1 MFTPSVTHPIGDF
14 VRKLVPDAMGY
25 VTPYLPQSVLEYI
38 PAANSVVAFLINAV
52 ICIIAVCIVAIGNAP
67 ILIYMERKVCAH
79 VQCRLGPMRLGWH
92 GTIQTIADV
101 LKMLFKEVYAP
112 KGADKFI
119 FYLAP
124 MVVLIAPFLVLTL
137 IPFDK
142 NMVIANVP
150 VGIPFIIA
158 VNGFGILGILLGGWS
173 SNNKYS
179 LLGSLR
185 SGAQMISY
193 EISFAMILLFV
204 VMVSGETN
212 LLSITQGQEGT
223 ILDWW
228 IFKIPVL
235 GFIAFVLFFISSTAE
250 LNRAPFDIAEAEQ
263 ELTGGYHTEYNG
275 TAFAMFYLAEYI
287 NLVTTSSLATTCF
300 LGGFYPPL
308 IGVEAVDSVLMMV
321 PGFVWFFAKVYFMIW
336 CYMMVRWTFVRPR
349 VDQLMDFEWKFL
361 LPVNLVLLGLGGA
374 YIVLFG

>member
-1 MFTPSVTHPIGDF
+1 MMNPVISHPLGNFIRE
-14 VRKLVPDAMGY
+14 VVPFPE
-25 VTPYLPQSVLEYI
+25 VS
-38 PAANSVVAFLINAV
+38 FLINSL
-52 ICIIAVCIVAIGNAP
+52 ISIIAICAVAIGTAP
-67 ILIYMERKVCAH
+67 VLIYMERKICAH
-79 VQCRLGPMRLGWH
+79 IQCRLGPMRLGFH
-92 GTIQTIADV
+92 GTLQTIADV
-101 LKMLFKEVYAP
+101 MKLLFKEVYAP
-112 KGADKFI
+112 KGADKFL

-124 MVVLIAPFLVLTL
+124 MISLTAPFLALTM
-137 IPFDK
+137 IPFDH
-142 NMVIANVP
+142 NLQVANLS

-158 VNGFGILGILLGGWS
+158 VNGFGILGILIGGWA

-193 EISFAMILLFV
+193 EISFALVLLFV
-204 VMVSGETN
+204 VMVSGSAN
-212 LLSITQGQEGT
+212 LMEITQSQSGT
-223 ILDWW
+223 VLDWW

-235 GFIAFVLFFISSTAE
+235 GFIAFIMFFISSTAE

-300 LGGFYPPL
+300 LGGFLPPL
-308 IGVEAVDSVLMMV
+308 IGIESVDLLMMKV
-321 PGFVWFFAKVYFMIW
+321 PGFIWFAAKVVFMISA
-336 CYMMVRWTFVRPR
+336 YMVVRWTFVRPR

-361 LPVNLVLLGLGGA
+361 LPANLLLLALGATYIAVLG
-374 YIVLFG
+374 

>member
-1 MFTPSVTHPIGDF
+1 MMNPVISHPLGNFIRE
-14 VRKLVPDAMGY
+14 V
-25 VTPYLPQSVLEYI
+25 I
-38 PAANSVVAFLINAV
+38 PFPEVSFLINS
-52 ICIIAVCIVAIGNAP
+52 IISIIAICAVAIGTAP
-67 ILIYMERKVCAH
+67 ILIYMERKICAH
-79 VQCRLGPMRLGWH
+79 IQCRLGPMRLGFH
-92 GTIQTIADV
+92 GTLQTIADV
-101 LKMLFKEVYAP
+101 MKLLFKEVYAP
-112 KGADKFI
+112 KGADKFL

-124 MVVLIAPFLVLTL
+124 MISLTAPFLALTM
-137 IPFDK
+137 IPFDH
-142 NMVIANVP
+142 NLQVANLS

-158 VNGFGILGILLGGWS
+158 VNGFGILGILIGGWA

-193 EISFAMILLFV
+193 EISFALVLLFV
-204 VMVSGETN
+204 VMVSGSAN
-212 LLSITQGQEGT
+212 LMDITQSQSGT

-235 GFIAFVLFFISSTAE
+235 GFIAFIMFFISSTAE

-308 IGVEAVDSVLMMV
+308 IGIESIDTLLLKV
-321 PGFVWFFAKVYFMIW
+321 PGFIWFAGKVFFMISA
-336 CYMMVRWTFVRPR
+336 YMVVRWTFVRPR

-361 LPVNLVLLGLGGA
+361 LPANLLLLALGA
-374 YIVLFG
+374 TYIAIIG

>member
-1 MFTPSVTHPIGDF
+1 MYVPSVTHPIGDF
-14 VRKLVPDAMGY
+14 VRDLVPRLAE
-25 VTPYLPQSVLEYI
+25 YLPASIQSDTL
-38 PAANSVVAFLINAV
+38 NSVIAFLINAV
-52 ICIIAVCIVAIGNAP
+52 ICIIAVCIVNIGSAP

-101 LKMLFKEVYAP
+101 IKMLFKEVYAP
-112 KGADKFI
+112 SGADKLM

-124 MVVLIAPFLVLTL
+124 LIVLIAPFIVCAL

-142 NMVIANVP
+142 DLVVADVSM
-150 VGIPFIIA
+150 GIPLIIA
-158 VNGFGILGILLGGWS
+158 VNGFGVLGILLGGWS

-179 LLGSLR
+179 LLGALR

-204 VMVSGETN
+204 VMISGSTN
-212 LLSITQGQEGT
+212 LMSITMGQEGT
-223 ILDWW
+223 IFDWW
-228 IFKIPVL
+228 LFKIPVL
-235 GFIAFVLFFISSTAE
+235 GFIAFILFFISSTAE
-250 LNRAPFDIAEAEQ
+250 MNRAPFDIAEAEQ

-275 TAFAMFYLAEYI
+275 TPFAMFYLAEYI
-287 NLVTTSSLATTCF
+287 ALITNSALATTCF
-300 LGGFYPPL
+300 LGGFFPPC
-308 IGVEAVDSVLMMV
+308 IGIAAVDNVLNMV
-321 PGFVWFFAKVYFMIW
+321 PGVVWFFAKIYFMVW

-361 LPVNLVLLGLGGA
+361 LPVNLVLLVAGAA
-374 YIVLFG
+374 YIAIGL

>member
-1 MFTPSVTHPIGDF
+1 M
-14 VRKLVPDAMGY
+14 
-25 VTPYLPQSVLEYI
+25 I
-38 PAANSVVAFLINAV
+38 PAIPHPLGNLIREIIPIPEISFLINSI
-52 ICIIAVCIVAIGNAP
+52 ICIIAICAVAIGTAP

-79 VQCRLGPMRLGWH
+79 IQCRLGPMRLGFH
-92 GTIQTIADV
+92 GTLQTIADV
-101 LKMLFKEVYAP
+101 MKLLFKEVYAP
-112 KGADKFI
+112 KGADKFL

-124 MVVLIAPFLVLTL
+124 MISLTAPFLALAM
-137 IPFDK
+137 IPFDH
-142 NMVIANVP
+142 NLQVANLSVA
-150 VGIPFIIA
+150 IPFIIA
-158 VNGFGILGILLGGWS
+158 VNGFGILGILIGGWA

-193 EISFAMILLFV
+193 EISFALVLLFV
-204 VMVSGETN
+204 VMISGSAN
-212 LLSITQGQEGT
+212 LMDITYSQSGS

-235 GFIAFVLFFISSTAE
+235 GFIAFILFFISSTAE
-250 LNRAPFDIAEAEQ
+250 MNRAPFDIAEAEQ

-300 LGGFYPPL
+300 LGGFLPPL
-308 IGVEAVDSVLMMV
+308 IGVEFVDSLFLKI
-321 PGFVWFFAKVYFMIW
+321 PGFIWFTIKVFFMIW
-336 CYMMVRWTFVRPR
+336 AYMVIRWTFVRPR

-361 LPVNLVLLGLGGA
+361 LPANLLLLALGA
-374 YIVLFG
+374 TYIALIG

>member
-1 MFTPSVTHPIGDF
+1 MYVPSVTHPIGDF
-14 VRKLVPDAMGY
+14 VREWVPKLSA
-25 VTPYLPQSVLEYI
+25 YLPEQFQSQTLDSI
-38 PAANSVVAFLINAV
+38 VAFLVNAV
-52 ICIIAVCIVAIGNAP
+52 ICIIAVCAVNIGSAP

-101 LKMLFKEVYAP
+101 IKMLFKEVYAP
-112 KGADKFI
+112 SGADKLM

-124 MVVLIAPFLVLTL
+124 LIVLIAPFMVAAL

-142 NMVIANVP
+142 NLVVSDVSM
-150 VGIPFIIA
+150 GIPLIIA
-158 VNGFGILGILLGGWS
+158 VNGFGVLGILLGGWS

-179 LLGSLR
+179 LLGALR

-204 VMVSGETN
+204 VMISGSTN
-212 LLSITQGQEGT
+212 LMTITQNQAGT
-223 ILDWW
+223 IADWF

-235 GFIAFVLFFISSTAE
+235 GFIGFILFFISSTAE
-250 LNRAPFDIAEAEQ
+250 MNRAPFDIAEAEQ

-275 TAFAMFYLAEYI
+275 TPFAMFYLAEYI
-287 NLVTTSSLATTCF
+287 ALVTNSALATTCF
-300 LGGFYPPL
+300 LGGFHAPC
-308 IGVEAVDSVLMMV
+308 IGVAVVDNYLTMV
-321 PGFVWFFAKVYFMIW
+321 PGVVWFFAKVFFMIW

-361 LPVNLVLLGLGGA
+361 LPVNLLLLGAGAA
-374 YIVLFG
+374 YIVICG